1 MQLLRDK
8 IESCPLGNEAS
19 LKFVSLRSQVDSV
32 GRGAPSRVK
41 MNALRAPLTALH
53 VSMREHSSFSLD
65 SADAFIDAVIGPELP
80 ELERSPVLIDC
91 AQIFPSI
98 NSTTASIIR

>member
-8 IESCPLGNEAS
+8 TESCPLGNEAS

-32 GRGAPSRVK
+32 GRRGPSRVK

-53 VSMREHSSFSLD
+53 VSMREYSSFSLD
-65 SADAFIDAVIGPELP
+65 SADAFIDIRLTGRNAQLAVYAL
-80 ELERSPVLIDC
+80 
-91 AQIFPSI
+91 A
-98 NSTTASIIR
+98 

>member
-1 MQLLRDK
+1 MQVLRDK
-8 IESCPLGNEAS
+8 TESCPLGNEAS

-53 VSMREHSSFSLD
+53 VSTRENSSFSLD
-65 SADAFIDAVIGPELP
+65 SADAFIDMRLFALNTLRIRLSPYRCG
-80 ELERSPVLIDC
+80 LEG
-91 AQIFPSI
+91 
-98 NSTTASIIR
+98 

>member
-1 MQLLRDK
+1 MQVLRDNK
-8 IESCPLGNEAS
+8 TRLCPARNEAS

-53 VSMREHSSFSLD
+53 VSTREHSSFSLD
-65 SADAFIDAVIGPELP
+65 SADAFIDMRLLDNNPVELLVEP
-80 ELERSPVLIDC
+80 FYV
-91 AQIFPSI
+91 
-98 NSTTASIIR
+98 

>member
-1 MQLLRDK
+1 MQVLRDK
-8 IESCPLGNEAS
+8 NESCPLGNEAS

-53 VSMREHSSFSLD
+53 VSTGEHSSFSLD
-65 SADAFIDAVIGPELP
+65 SADAFIDMRL
-80 ELERSPVLIDC
+80 LDRSVCFRGLKV
-91 AQIFPSI
+91 S
-98 NSTTASIIR
+98 